1 MTPHEQEQM
10 DYMAFVTAMR
20 MLKDKNRDYFMQAAA
35 YMLENDSF
43 VIHGVEAVQELE
55 KLIRVYQAVGITYS
69 HPIPI
74 RYHGRVPAD
83 MNYKP

>member
-20 MLKDKNRDYFMQAAA
+20 MLKSKNSGHFRDAAIYMMETEGFYVYDSSAAVALDK
-35 YMLENDSF
+35 L
-43 VIHGVEAVQELE
+43 
-55 KLIRVYQAVGITYS
+55 QAVYGALGQHYTVS
-69 HPIPI
+69 SPA

-83 MNYKP
+83 MSV